1 MERANQLC
9 SLALNLQ
16 PAGIS
21 GGFPKHGRLMQR
33 KENCRDKRAESGRP
47 AVQPLILPKKSAAQ
61 PLDSPGKPAAETGTL
76 KELVAV
82 SSTELLGKMVRKRKQ
97 YSRPGLGSA
106 LKRRAPTARRA
117 VPPVSSL
124 APASSGIELIQL
136 CDLIQL
142 ANLIPDCEP
151 LLETPKTIVCKAR
164 ECIITLTAELK
175 RSKALHRAQ
184 IELLR
189 HEIAKPN
196 VGLVQQ
202 SIPGLVRQ
210 RVPGF
215 AQQRAS
221 VSTGWIQ
228 ANLERAK
235 P

>member
-1 MERANQLC
+1 MGRANQLC
-9 SLALNLQ
+9 SPALNLQ

-21 GGFPKHGRLMQR
+21 GGFPKHSRLMQR
-33 KENCRDKRAESGRP
+33 KEDYRDERRESGRP
-47 AVQPLILPKKSAAQ
+47 AVQSLSLPEKSAAL
-61 PLDSPGKPAAETGTL
+61 PLNSPGKPAAGTGTL

-82 SSTELLGKMVRKRKQ
+82 TNAELLGKMVRKRKQ

-106 LKRRAPTARRA
+106 PQRRAPTARRV
-117 VPPVSSL
+117 VPPVSGL

-164 ECIITLTAELK
+164 EYISTLTAELE
-175 RSKALHRAQ
+175 RRKALHRTQ

-189 HEIAKPN
+189 YEIAKPN
-196 VGLVQQ
+196 AALVQ
-202 SIPGLVRQ
+202 Q

-215 AQQRAS
+215 AQQR
-221 VSTGWIQ
+221 VSGITGWMQ